1 MLCAP
6 FQCDICWFIN
16 LKGRTPDVQCAQDRL
31 NLALIQRVNL
41 DVFWEK
47 EPSTVEGIFWVF
59 QKACED
65 ATHLGLTP
73 AFMVDKGAW
82 PLADNVGFGEAMLM
96 LWQSLQRNRSTKNLV
111 QFDTIRKLWS
121 MSANLTRCTT
131 NSVLFTKFIKGCEK
145 RMGRNIKQDV
155 ALSVDILLQVL
166 KQLQDELQSSARNLV
181 RAREIVL
188 LGSALVIGFCDAL

>member
-1 MLCAP
+1 M
-6 FQCDICWFIN
+6 D
-16 LKGRTPDVQCAQDRL
+16 D
-31 NLALIQRVNL
+31 
-41 DVFWEK
+41 FWEK
-47 EPSTVEGIFWVF
+47 EPSTVEGIFRVF

-65 ATHLGLTP
+65 ATHLGLTT

-96 LWQSLQRNRSTKNLV
+96 LWQSLQRNMSTKKLV
-111 QFDTIRKLWS
+111 QFDTIRKLRS
-121 MSANLTRCTT
+121 MSANVQSRGTAKGMEGVGFKEGGHMFGLTWCTT

-145 RMGRNIKQDV
+145 RMGKNIKQDV

-166 KQLQDELQSSARNLV
+166 KQLQDELQSSARNLA

-188 LGSALVIGFCDAL
+188 LGSALVIRFCDALRGNEIF